1 MSVYGY
7 IRVSSKD
14 QKEDRQQIA
23 LKEVGVNLQNIYVD
37 KQSGKDFNRPQ
48 YKKMLRK
55 LKKDDLLYIKSI
67 DRLGRNYAEILQQWR
82 ILTKEKGV
90 DIVVLDMPLLDTRRG
105 KDLMGTFLSDIV
117 LQVLSFVAENERTN
131 IKQRQAEG
139 IAAAKAQG
147 IKFGRPPLPLP
158 DNFYEVHKAWRSKK
172 ITLKQAA
179 AACNMPV
186 GTFYVCSSY
195 KSNRG
200 TCSAHYI
207 REDTLRDL
215 ILERILAVNAYIRN
229 DVDGFKEEWLRCRQ
243 EDWEEGIREDKRK
256 VAAAKKRCADLDIL
270 ISRLYED
277 SVLGNLPAERYRKMS
292 AEYEAEQKRLQDEIA
307 IREGWVE
314 EQEDMSHG
322 LDSFVEMV
330 NKYVDMTELT
340 QTIVNEYIRK
350 IEVFASDKS
359 SGKRKQ
365 KIKIYWNFVDEL
377 DLEIFSQPI
386 VYERI
391 TKQTQNM
398 QKRRDLRVTPF
409 SAQIVTCRC

>member
-23 LKEVGVNLQNIYVD
+23 LKEVGIELRNIYID

-67 DRLGRNYAEILQQWR
+67 DRLGRNYEEILQQWR

-186 GTFYVCSSY
+186 GTFYG
-195 KSNRG
+195 K
-200 TCSAHYI
+200 A
-207 REDTLRDL
+207 
-215 ILERILAVNAYIRN
+215 
-229 DVDGFKEEWLRCRQ
+229 
-243 EDWEEGIREDKRK
+243 RK
-256 VAAAKKRCADLDIL
+256 FENVA
-270 ISRLYED
+270 
-277 SVLGNLPAERYRKMS
+277 
-292 AEYEAEQKRLQDEIA
+292 
-307 IREGWVE
+307 
-314 EQEDMSHG
+314 
-322 LDSFVEMV
+322 
-330 NKYVDMTELT
+330 
-340 QTIVNEYIRK
+340 
-350 IEVFASDKS
+350 
-359 SGKRKQ
+359 
-365 KIKIYWNFVDEL
+365 
-377 DLEIFSQPI
+377 
-386 VYERI
+386 
-391 TKQTQNM
+391 
-398 QKRRDLRVTPF
+398 
-409 SAQIVTCRC
+409 

>member
-179 AACNMPV
+179 
-186 GTFYVCSSY
+186 
-195 KSNRG
+195 
-200 TCSAHYI
+200 
-207 REDTLRDL
+207 
-215 ILERILAVNAYIRN
+215 
-229 DVDGFKEEWLRCRQ
+229 
-243 EDWEEGIREDKRK
+243 
-256 VAAAKKRCADLDIL
+256 
-270 ISRLYED
+270 
-277 SVLGNLPAERYRKMS
+277 
-292 AEYEAEQKRLQDEIA
+292 
-307 IREGWVE
+307 
-314 EQEDMSHG
+314 
-322 LDSFVEMV
+322 
-330 NKYVDMTELT
+330 
-340 QTIVNEYIRK
+340 
-350 IEVFASDKS
+350 
-359 SGKRKQ
+359 
-365 KIKIYWNFVDEL
+365 
-377 DLEIFSQPI
+377 
-386 VYERI
+386 
-391 TKQTQNM
+391 
-398 QKRRDLRVTPF
+398 
-409 SAQIVTCRC
+409 